1 LKLSKEEV
9 KHISQL
15 ARLGLDDDDIEKFQ
29 SQLSNILDNFEIL
42 EQVDTSDLPP
52 TTQSIALQN
61 VYRPD
66 KARDSYTP
74 EDILANAPQCEN
86 DFFKIKAVL
95 ED

>member
-1 LKLSKEEV
+1 MKLSKEEV

-42 EQVDTSDLPP
+42 EQVDTSNLPP

-66 KARDSYTP
+66 KAQDSYTQK
-74 EDILANAPQCEN
+74 DILANAPQCEN
-86 DFFKIKAVL
+86 NFFKIKAVL

>member
-1 LKLSKEEV
+1 MKLSQEEV

-15 ARLGLDDDDIEKFQ
+15 ARLGLDDSDIEKFR

-42 EQVDTSDLPP
+42 KQIDTSNLPP
-52 TTQSIALQN
+52 TTQSITLQN

-66 KARDSYTP
+66 KATRSYP
-74 EDILANAPQCEN
+74 LEEILANAPQCEN